1 MMFSDKSNRTGR
13 KAQPA
18 TVKRSAPAAVR
29 NARAASIT
37 VKGAQLFNL
46 MPASLRNSDHGDIDM
61 FKNHLDHYLSNI
73 PDQPTTPGM
82 GRAAA
87 SNSLI
92 HQVPLYEASF

>member
-37 VKGAQLFNL
+37 VKGHSL

-73 PDQPTTPGM
+73 PDQPTIPGM

>member
-13 KAQPA
+13 KAQLA

-46 MPASLRNSDHGDIDM
+46 MPASLRNSDHGDIDDM

-82 GRAAA
+82 RPGQ
-87 SNSLI
+87 SSGLK
-92 HQVPLYEASF
+92 